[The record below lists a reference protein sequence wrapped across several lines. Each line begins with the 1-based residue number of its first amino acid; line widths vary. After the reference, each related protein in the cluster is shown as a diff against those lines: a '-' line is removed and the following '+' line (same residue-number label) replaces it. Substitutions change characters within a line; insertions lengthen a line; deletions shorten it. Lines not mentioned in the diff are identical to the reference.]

1 MSRTTFILIG
11 ITYYIISVIAI
22 IVVLNIL
29 SKKERKKY
37 ENAISNLERDKNLII
52 SASILSELNKVEPLV
67 TNSDSKDVY
76 EGWQRRFKQIK
87 DVEVPKITDALL
99 EIEELFND
107 RNYKELRKK
116 IAEVEID
123 ICYVKTK
130 SNFLLEEIKGI
141 TLSEERNRDTIT
153 KLKANYRE
161 IMNRYNNNRNDYKLI
176 ASPIELQFENV
187 DKLFSAFESSME
199 KNAYQE
205 VGKIVKAI
213 DDIVG
218 NLKIVMEEAPSIILM
233 GKKLIPN
240 KMNSILKTKEKME
253 HDGYNLEY
261 LNIDYNVTEANKKLT
276 DIFQRL
282 NVLNLEDS
290 IFELKTILDFF
301 ESSDNDFDKERIA
314 KKIFEDYSRTIL
326 VKVTK
331 LNKINND
338 LYKKID
344 DIKYSYDLTNEDVAV
359 IGEIQEELV
368 GIREKYDEIIE
379 LHRSKKSY
387 FVKLGKDMENLNV
400 RLTKTEEKLERALR
414 TIGSLKEDELRAR
427 EQLDEIKDIL
437 LKAKN
442 QIRDFKLPVIPENYF
457 VELSEASEGIEE
469 IVKVLENTPI
479 SIKILNTRV
488 DTARDLVFKVFNTA
502 KEIVKTAKMAE
513 MAIVYG
519 NRYRNNKEVDVG
531 LTKAEMNFYK
541 GNFKNSLEQAIVAI
555 NIVEPGIHKRLMEEY
570 Q

>member
-1 MSRTTFILIG
+1 
-11 ITYYIISVIAI
+11 
-22 IVVLNIL
+22 
-29 SKKERKKY
+29 
-37 ENAISNLERDKNLII
+37 
-52 SASILSELNKVEPLV
+52 
-67 TNSDSKDVY
+67 
-76 EGWQRRFKQIK
+76 
-87 DVEVPKITDALL
+87 
-99 EIEELFND
+99 
-107 RNYKELRKK
+107 
-116 IAEVEID
+116 
-123 ICYVKTK
+123 
-130 SNFLLEEIKGI
+130 
-141 TLSEERNRDTIT
+141 
-153 KLKANYRE
+153 
-161 IMNRYNNNRNDYKLI
+161 
-176 ASPIELQFENV
+176 
-187 DKLFSAFESSME
+187 
-199 KNAYQE
+199 
-205 VGKIVKAI
+205 
-213 DDIVG
+213 
-218 NLKIVMEEAPSIILM
+218 M

-240 KMNSILKTKEKME
+240 KINSIKKTKEKME

-261 LNIDYNVTEANKKLT
+261 LNIDYNITEANKKLT

-314 KKIFEDYSRTIL
+314 KKIFEEYARTIL
-326 VKVTK
+326 IKVTK

-359 IGEIQEELV
+359 IGEIAEELAN
-368 GIREKYDEIIE
+368 IHEKYDEIIE

-427 EQLDEIKDIL
+427 EQLDEIKSIL

-442 QIRDFKLPVIPENYF
+442 QIRDYKLPVVPENYF

-469 IVKVLENTPI
+469 IIKVLENTPI
-479 SIKILNTRV
+479 SIKVLNTRV
-488 DTARDLVFKVFNTA
+488 DTARDLVFKVFNTS
-502 KEIVKTAKMAE
+502 KEIIKTAKMAE

-519 NRYRNNKEVDVG
+519 NRYRINKEVDLG
-531 LTKAEMNFYK
+531 LTKAEMAFYK

>member
-99 EIEELFND
+99 EIEELFNA

-161 IMNRYNNNRNDYKLI
+161 ILNRYNNNRNDYKLI

-205 VGKIVKAI
+205 VSKIVKAI